1 MGIMPQAELNG
12 QDDRPVALMLVVLSV
27 FYYHVKQPEL
37 SFINMSNCVGHL
49 YISC

>member
-1 MGIMPQAELNG
+1 MGIMPQAELDG

-27 FYYHVKQPEL
+27 LSHVKQPEL